1 MNVLFFGISPHNS
14 SLVRYFSKSTLVDK
28 IYICAEMYIDCKLNE
43 NVEFI
48 EGRSVRDYR
57 TFLKEREINFVV
69 ILQAPHY
76 AEYVN
81 IFKYNFSLPTLGVTR
96 YWAQLESS
104 KLFGKEFMQK
114 YGLPCSE
121 YSLIKSIKELEAS
134 ILKFGLPLVIKDNTM
149 QAGFGVHICKTKKEC
164 IDYAKK
170 LLKKDGFCIAE
181 KYIEGKEVTLHTI
194 WDGEILLP
202 LEPVKDYKRLENGDK
217 GINTGSMGSY
227 VPALLTEK
235 ERELMFEYVKKLE
248 QVFKTTRPNFTGI
261 FVSDLIFSDNK
272 VYNLEFNMRPGTPE
286 FEALIEHFDCD
297 IFEVLYKT
305 AISKLKDVKISYK
318 SGYTGAV
325 NVVHKDYKKQISKDR
340 KKKVKIPNGFLTDS
354 GEVKIIAKINKINEK
369 QEAFLQPYSKVF
381 TLVKND
387 VLNPFPEIY
396 KHISKLKDKN
406 LYYRTDIGRDLQER
420 I

>member
-1 MNVLFFGISPHNS
+1 MNVLLFGISPHYS
-14 SLVRYFSKSTLVDK
+14 SLIRCFDKSNLANK
-28 IYICAEMYIDCKLNE
+28 IYVWGENSLDCKISE
-43 NVEFI
+43 KVEFI
-48 EGRSVRDYR
+48 KGGSVEACR
-57 TFLKEREINFVV
+57 TFLKEKEIDFVI
-69 ILQAPHY
+69 ILQTPLY
-76 AEYVN
+76 AKYVN
-81 IFKYNFSLPTLGVTR
+81 IFKYNFSVPTLGVTR
-96 YWAQLESS
+96 YWTQLESS
-104 KLFGKEFMQK
+104 KLFAKEFMQK
-114 YGLPCSE
+114 YDLPCSD
-121 YSLIKSIKELEAS
+121 YFLIKSIKELENS

-194 WDGEILLP
+194 WDGETLLP

-217 GINTGSMGSY
+217 GINTGSMGAY
-227 VPALLTEK
+227 VPASLTMKEK
-235 ERELMFEYVKKLE
+235 EVMFEYVKKLA
-248 QVFKTTRPNFTGI
+248 QAFKEAKPNFTGV
-261 FVSDLIFSDNK
+261 FVSDLIFSNDK

-325 NVVHKDYKKQISKDR
+325 NVVHKDYKKQIRNDKM
-340 KKKVKIPNGFLTDS
+340 KKVKILKGFFSPDNN
-354 GEVKIIAKINKINEK
+354 IKINTRISRITEKNEV
-369 QEAFLQPYSKVF
+369 FVYPCMKVF
-381 TLVKND
+381 TVIKND
-387 VLNPFPEIY
+387 ILNPFSEIY

-406 LYYRTDIGRDLQER
+406 LYYRTDIGVDLQE
-420 I
+420 